1 MFCTF
6 SYTLV
11 KATSAMSLSV
21 SFRLS
26 SKLHIILFYLF
37 KQVRIINCLFVLLL
51 HALLFG
57 RISLSSDAGWQD
69 LLSDAGWQDAP
80 QRLPYY
86 PNTNS
91 NKKKILLRDLV
102 QQELT

>member
-1 MFCTF
+1 MFN
-6 SYTLV
+6 
-11 KATSAMSLSV
+11 
-21 SFRLS
+21 
-26 SKLHIILFYLF
+26 IIKFILF

-91 NKKKILLRDLV
+91 NKKKKFITRLGTTRTHATYCLGIS
-102 QQELT
+102 